1 MPALPLPPCA
11 DAEPGPLSLP
21 LREFAFGSAR
31 VVIQETSYAEGGLG
45 WRVWS
50 SARRLCCQLAAE
62 PLLVTGRRVLELG
75 AGVGLCG
82 LLAARMGACEVT
94 LTDALPGLL
103 EQLSRNAALN
113 DALSAGTVRVRRFL
127 WESDCE
133 DALPGAAKKDIVD
146 PSSLLASQLR
156 RLAAP
161 SSAAL
166 EADSVFDQLI
176 ASDCLYD
183 WGQRRPLPRVI
194 SRRLARPDGVA
205 LLTVPV
211 RDKTLLDAFVR
222 ELSREGLAWSCSPA
236 VPADDAEEA
245 GGKGSDGETAAQRG
259 ATAETMEGEVEPLP
273 HVDIRVWWPPQP
285 APAERAT

>member
-236 VPADDAEEA
+236 VPADLA
-245 GGKGSDGETAAQRG
+245 GRG
-259 ATAETMEGEVEPLP
+259 A
-273 HVDIRVWWPPQP
+273 QP
-285 APAERAT
+285 AAGAQLAEARARRWPNR